1 MLSILMSINKII
13 TIIGDGGWGTTLAVL
28 LSQKGYE
35 VNVWGAFPEHLEIL
49 NKKRE
54 NAKFLP
60 GVKIP
65 EKINFIADI
74 QEAADRASIVVL
86 AVPSQYMRSVIQ
98 KLKSASLDK
107 AIVLSVTK
115 GIEHKKLKRM
125 SEVINEELRKVKL
138 AVLSGPSIAAE
149 VARGIPTSAVTA
161 SSDIK
166 IAREI
171 QETFSTARFRIYT
184 ANDIVGVEL
193 GGSLKNII
201 AIAAGICDGLGFGTN
216 TKSALLTRGIVEIT
230 RLGVALGAQKE
241 TFMGLSGMG
250 DLMTTAFNLKSRNHF
265 VGEQIGRGKK
275 LNEILKNMEM
285 VAEGVETTKSA
296 KELAEKNNI
305 EMPITNEVY
314 EVLFKDKNPLKAVND
329 LMNREQKEEI
339 I

>member
-1 MLSILMSINKII
+1 MSINKKI

-28 LSQKGYE
+28 LSQKGHQ
-35 VNVWGAFPEHLEIL
+35 VQVWGAFPQYLEIL
-49 NKKRE
+49 NKTRE

-60 GVKIP
+60 GIKIS
-65 EKINFIADI
+65 EEINFIADI
-74 QEAADRASIVVL
+74 KAATDEASIVVL

-107 AIVLSVTK
+107 AILLSVTK
-115 GIEHKKLKRM
+115 GIEHEKLKRM
-125 SEVINEELRKVKL
+125 SEVINEELGKVKL

-149 VARGIPTSAVTA
+149 VARGIPTSVVVA

-166 IAREI
+166 IAQEI
-171 QETFSTARFRIYT
+171 QNTFSSERFRIYT
-184 ANDIVGVEL
+184 SSDMVGVEL

-201 AIAAGICDGLGFGTN
+201 ALAAGICDGLGFGTN

-230 RLGVALGAQKE
+230 RLGVALGAQRE

-265 VGEQIGRGKK
+265 VGEQIGQGKK
-275 LNEILKNMEM
+275 LKEILKNMEM
-285 VAEGVETTKSA
+285 VAEGVETAKSA

-305 EMPITNEVY
+305 EMPITQEVY
-314 EVLFKDKNPLKAVND
+314 EVLFKDKNPLSAVND
-329 LMNREQKEEI
+329 LMNREQKQEI